1 MKLLIAALIVLPFII
16 IGLWCCLVLASDDD
30 DANGRG

>member
-1 MKLLIAALIVLPFII
+1 MLIVILISLAFMIVA
-16 IGLWCCLVLASDDD
+16 LYACVLVASDDD

>member
-1 MKLLIAALIVLPFII
+1 MAILVTFIVIAF
-16 IGLWCCLVLASDDD
+16 GLFWYASLKVASDDD